1 MLALELV
8 EVTWLLLQIVV
19 FTIKLP
25 EIDFV
30 FVIDLAAFRKTFDLE
45 MSLLL
50 VVSDSLSGIG
60 LKVLAP

>member
-1 MLALELV
+1 M
-8 EVTWLLLQIVV
+8 TWLLLQIVV

>member
-8 EVTWLLLQIVV
+8 ELTWLLLQIVV